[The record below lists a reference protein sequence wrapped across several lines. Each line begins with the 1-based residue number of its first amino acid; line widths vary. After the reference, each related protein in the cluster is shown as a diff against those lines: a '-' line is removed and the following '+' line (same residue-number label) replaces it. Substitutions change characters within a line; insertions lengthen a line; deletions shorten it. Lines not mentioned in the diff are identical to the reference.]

1 MYPTAP
7 PAPVRTGRVS
17 PVVGQLYVTCAVLSL
32 AAVFV
37 PLYLAPEGRP
47 SSVTYSL
54 WRGITEYG
62 EGIAVGA
69 VLLILVTAG
78 LLLAAAHRPDGTA
91 LPVLVLAATV
101 IGALLIAL
109 NPSQPRDTVFGTGLG
124 ILMTAVV
131 VAAVTSLL
139 HLVAVTRSR

>member
-1 MYPTAP
+1 MIGQIY
-7 PAPVRTGRVS
+7 VS
-17 PVVGQLYVTCAVLSL
+17 CAVLSL

-47 SSVTYSL
+47 SSVTYTL

-69 VLLILVTAG
+69 VLLIVVTAG
-78 LLLAAAHRPDGTA
+78 LLLAAAHRPDRMV
-91 LPVLVLAATV
+91 LPVLVLVATV

-124 ILMTAVV
+124 ILMTAIMI
-131 VAAVTSLL
+131 AAVTSLL
-139 HLVAVTRSR
+139 HLVTVTRRR